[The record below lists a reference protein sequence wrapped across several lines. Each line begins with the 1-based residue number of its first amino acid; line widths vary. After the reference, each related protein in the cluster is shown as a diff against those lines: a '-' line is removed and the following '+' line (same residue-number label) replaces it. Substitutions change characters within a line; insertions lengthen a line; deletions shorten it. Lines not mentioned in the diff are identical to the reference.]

1 MKEEKMKHLEF
12 IQATI
17 TRMNQ
22 NSFTIKGWMVTLVA
36 ALLALYASSSN
47 KLYIAISIVPVIVF
61 WFLDTCYLQIER
73 KFRGLYDD
81 VAGING
87 KVEVKDFSMHLTK
100 YKGGKYAFIR
110 CLFSRTIWPL
120 YIIVLAGLVTGF
132 IIL

>member
-47 KLYIAISIVPVIVF
+47 KLYVAISIVSVIIF

-87 KVEVKDFSMHLTK
+87 KVEVKDFSMHLDK

-110 CLFSRTIWPL
+110 CFFSRTIWPL